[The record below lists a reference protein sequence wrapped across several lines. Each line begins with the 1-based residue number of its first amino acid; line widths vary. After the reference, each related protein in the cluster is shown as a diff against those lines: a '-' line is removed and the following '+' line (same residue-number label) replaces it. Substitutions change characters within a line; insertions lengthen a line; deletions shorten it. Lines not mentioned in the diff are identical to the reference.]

1 MDYIIA
7 LMNYYGCFSSRD
19 TKKINGKQKTTVSLS
34 GKITAT
40 NIVSWLSISIFFA
53 VIGIALKEEYAL
65 ILGILYIVDVV
76 IVILQSIFTYKKLES
91 KPKNIDIYQ
100 RELPSKLRPAHV
112 RVLLN
117 DGLIDEISLSATIL
131 DLIDKGYLEIERE
144 KTPIVSK
151 EDIFKKNDI
160 KLIKTEKVEDNLF
173 EYEKF
178 LISWL
183 IDKYGNGKEV
193 SMEKIRENLINNVNE
208 EQPNKLF
215 LEWQGLV
222 LVAFPFKK
230 YYKIRTNNN
239 KIWIYTIFI
248 LLGIFPIIPG
258 LGQVLTIY
266 GLGCLLMANPKCI
279 LNKLSIEEKESWRN
293 LKKYL
298 LDFSKIKDKSI
309 EMVNVWEFYLT
320 YSLVLNINTMANKE
334 IEEFIGE
341 RIYSEFP
348 EKITNIEEKKIL
360 VQRLK
365 LITNDEIEQLIN
377 TELEKY
383 NM

>member
-279 LNKLSIEEKESWRN
+279 LNKLSIEEKDSWRN

>member
-112 RVLLN
+112 RLLLN

-178 LISWL
+178 LISWI